1 MAGNAGK
8 KKKKKTK
15 KTKADATPRRS
26 SLTPEQKQRV
36 NSMHEILGEVWEPFK
51 TGDGAIRGL
60 ERGELMSAIKTVPCR
75 CSSSPA
81 ATLAEPAPS
90 LEIEFWDSLAEAF
103 LRYYGKAITLKV
115 DTAGLA
121 RDKKAAAEA
130 AAAAQSLVV
139 AEVSTAADVS
149 TGDDITQEGAGSG
162 AVELRASIGDGS
174 RAEQV
179 DGLEGEGGKGVEEG
193 GEQDGRGERLEM
205 LQMGLVGH
213 LDREE
218 RLVIIRKM
226 VPMEKRVVVLHRLF
240 YLAQAPPDDVKRL
253 VSTVKE
259 LGNSASPSLIRD
271 VNLLETWQEVREERS
286 AAWDAA
292 TEEVRLAA
300 AETASPV
307 PPEED
312 GTPVAADPATAD
324 GPDGP
329 AGS

>member
-1 MAGNAGK
+1 M
-8 KKKKKTK
+8 
-15 KTKADATPRRS
+15 
-26 SLTPEQKQRV
+26 
-36 NSMHEILGEVWEPFK
+36 
-51 TGDGAIRGL
+51 
-60 ERGELMSAIKTVPCR
+60 
-75 CSSSPA
+75 
-81 ATLAEPAPS
+81 
-90 LEIEFWDSLAEAF
+90 
-103 LRYYGKAITLKV
+103 

-240 YLAQAPPDDVKRL
+240 YLAQGG
-253 VSTVKE
+253 SC
-259 LGNSASPSLIRD
+259 
-271 VNLLETWQEVREERS
+271 
-286 AAWDAA
+286 
-292 TEEVRLAA
+292 LAA
-300 AETASPV
+300 ALLYDCCMIGRLAMSVGGAS
-307 PPEED
+307 
-312 GTPVAADPATAD
+312 
-324 GPDGP
+324 
-329 AGS
+329 